1 MPVTPKTLRLAQRVR
16 NDLLRVTDAH
26 TRELTKAWVDA
37 WDDISGDLEKA
48 MVEMISTAQGGIIS
62 QATVLRSQRMLL
74 VLDLIARR
82 LTKLT
87 EAAGN
92 LVTGDLL
99 QVVRDASNAQ
109 TEVIAQQLPKADR
122 ESLVSQVRIDAR
134 QIDAIVQRSTERI
147 TSQMWPLSAEADAA
161 VRREIVRGL
170 ATGTGPR
177 QTAAAIIDRTEGA
190 FNGGLTR
197 ALTIARTETLDAH
210 RAGAKAA
217 HEENA
222 DVLRGWMWLAALSP
236 RTCPACIALN
246 GTEHPLS
253 DDGPNGHQ
261 NCRCARMPVTKSW
274 ADLGIDLDE
283 PDPAATG
290 SQAWFDA
297 LDEKT
302 QRQILGPAKLAAYQR
317 GDFPMSKWAVK
328 RSNDGWRDSYV
339 PAPAPKPR

>member
-1 MPVTPKTLRLAQRVR
+1 MPVTPKTLRLAARVR
-16 NDLLRVTDAH
+16 NDLLRIADAH

-48 MVEMISTAQGGIIS
+48 MVEMISTAQGGVIS

-92 LVTGDLL
+92 LVTGDLR
-99 QVVRDASNAQ
+99 QVVRDAADAQ

-122 ESLVSQVRIDAR
+122 EDLVSSVRIDAR
-134 QIDAIVQRSTERI
+134 QIDAIVQKSTERI

-170 ATGTGPR
+170 AAGEGPR
-177 QTAAAIIDRTEGA
+177 KTASAILDRTEGA
-190 FNGGLTR
+190 FNGGLSR
-197 ALTIARTETLDAH
+197 ALTIARTETISAH
-210 RAGAKAA
+210 REAAKVA
-217 HEENA
+217 HDESA
-222 DVLRGWMWLAALSP
+222 DVLRGWMWLASLSP
-236 RTCPACIALN
+236 QTCQACIGMN

-253 DDGPNGHQ
+253 EEGPQGHQ
-261 NCRCARMPVTKSW
+261 NCRCARMPLTKSW

-283 PDPAATG
+283 PEPAVTG
-290 SQAWFDA
+290 SQAWFNG
-297 LDEKT
+297 LDEKK
-302 QRQILGPAKLAAYQR
+302 QRQILGPAKYAAWKN
-317 GDFPMSKWAVK
+317 GDFPMDRWAVK

-339 PAPAPKPR
+339 PAPVPKAL